1 MHKHKD
7 LWKKRGKEVP
17 RLWDG
22 AEEPTS
28 SAAATTTRALGA
40 YCGEPNKDKKKKKKR
55 EEEQLK
61 ENHQHDEKYHHHQG
75 QLLLLLQLT
84 NANINSS
91 INMHL
96 YTESQCNK

>member
-17 RLWDG
+17 RLRDG

-28 SAAATTTRALGA
+28 STAATTTRVLGPH
-40 YCGEPNKDKKKKKKR
+40 CGEPNKNKRKKK
-55 EEEQLK
+55 EEQLK
-61 ENHQHDEKYHHHQG
+61 ENHQHDEKYHHHHQG

-84 NANINSS
+84 NANNNINSS
-91 INMHL
+91 IYMHL
-96 YTESQCNK
+96 CTEWQYNK